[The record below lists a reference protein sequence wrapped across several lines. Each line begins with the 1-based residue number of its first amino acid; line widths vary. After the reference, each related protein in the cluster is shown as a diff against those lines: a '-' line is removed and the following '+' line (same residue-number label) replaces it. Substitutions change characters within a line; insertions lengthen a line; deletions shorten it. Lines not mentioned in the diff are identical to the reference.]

1 MKKAA
6 ALALALMIPMGAASS
21 YAEDAPSTTPAK
33 AEDASLQSYAAQAP
47 QCLEWSDGCAVC
59 ARDSAAGA
67 AHCSTPGVACQ
78 PDAIQCK
85 KP

>member
-1 MKKAA
+1 
-6 ALALALMIPMGAASS
+6 LALLVGAPPSWAD
-21 YAEDAPSTTPAK
+21 DAPANPAPAK
-33 AEDASLQSYAAQAP
+33 AEDASLQGYAVQAP

-59 ARDSAAGA
+59 ARDSATAA

-78 PDAIQCK
+78 PDPIRCS